1 MPVAPASPVAPVF
14 PVAPA
19 SAPAEHVPPNPQI
32 SVVIPTRGRP
42 DLLARCLGALVSQ
55 RLDSS
60 RYEIIVVDDGPDA
73 ATREAVEGAAG
84 AGGPKVCYL
93 EAGPGRGPAEARNL
107 GWRAARA
114 PAIAFTDDDCVPSR
128 SWLAAGL
135 DALAAGFEGACG
147 QVVVPIPETP
157 TDYERDAAGLRDAE
171 FVTAN
176 CFYRKDALEAVGGF
190 DPRFKMA
197 WREDSD
203 VFFGMLERGL
213 RLAYAPGALVLHPVR
228 PAPWGISLR
237 QQRKNLFNALLYGKH
252 PRLYRQRIQS
262 LPPLRYY
269 AAVAFLAVAATG
281 ALSGATSLA
290 LAGLVAWAASTAAFA
305 LRRLRGASHTAR
317 HVAEMVVTSALIP
330 PAAVFWR
337 LLGALRFRVPF
348 L

>member
-1 MPVAPASPVAPVF
+1 MAPASSPLD
-14 PVAPA
+14 PA
-19 SAPAEHVPPNPQI
+19 I

-42 DLLARCLGALVSQ
+42 DLLARCLKALVSQ
-55 RLDSS
+55 CLDSS

-73 ATREAVEGAAG
+73 ATREVIEVAAG
-84 AGGPKVCYL
+84 AGGPEVRYL
-93 EAGPGRGPAEARNL
+93 AAGSGRGPAEARNL

-135 DALAAGFEGACG
+135 EALAAGFDGACG
-147 QVVVPIPETP
+147 QLVVPISETP
-157 TDYERDAAGLRDAE
+157 TDYERDAAALRDAE

-176 CFYRKDALEAVGGF
+176 CFYRREALEAVGGF
-190 DPRFKMA
+190 DPRFRMA

-213 RLAYAPGALVLHPVR
+213 GLACAPGALVLHPVR
-228 PAPWGISLR
+228 PAPWGISVR

-252 PRLYRQRIQS
+252 PRLYRQRIQR

-269 AAVAFLAVAATG
+269 AAVALLAVAAGGAFTG
-281 ALSGATSLA
+281 AWLLA
-290 LAGLVAWAASTAAFA
+290 LASLLAWAASTVAFT
-305 LRRLRGASHTAR
+305 LRRLRGASHAVR
-317 HVAEMVVTSALIP
+317 HVVEMAVTSALIP

-337 LLGALRFRVPF
+337 LLGAVRFRVPF